1 MKALIRADSS
11 PDFAPDFAR
20 DFPSDFPPDFAAHP
34 RRIPTIL

>member
-1 MKALIRADSS
+1 MKALICADSS
-11 PDFAPDFAR
+11 PDFASDFAR